1 MIEQNSF
8 KFINYYLFVMNL
20 SEKAEDIDYEPDV
33 LKFKQIWNEM
43 K

>member
-20 SEKAEDIDYEPDV
+20 PEKAEDIDYEPDV
-33 LKFKQIWNEM
+33 LKFRQIWNEM